1 MQPSPSMKRYG
12 DAIDKDQGMAQ
23 QLSVEPLRPARVP
36 PPSTPGPSGLGTLA
50 VALVCI
56 GALYVGKE
64 VFIPLV
70 LAVLLSFVLAPAV
83 NLLRRWHLPRV
94 PAIIVTVGLALGIL
108 LAVGGVIG
116 LQIAE
121 LGGKLPEYQQ
131 TMEAKVARL
140 QEGVF
145 GRMSALIHKAS
156 TAVANSSEAPGG
168 PPAPAAKSDP
178 SAPRDKPVLVRLPQ
192 QEVSPLVVAQTVL
205 APIVS
210 PLTTLG
216 IVLVVVIFLLLQRED
231 LRDRMIRLFGSSD
244 LHRTTMAMDDAASRL
259 STYFLTQLG
268 INASFGLIVGVGL
281 WAIGVPSP
289 ILWGVFATLMR
300 FVPYIGSAISA
311 LLPIALAAAVDPG
324 WSIAGW
330 TALLFLVTE
339 TLMSQVVEPLLYGHS
354 TGLSPF
360 AVIVSALFWA
370 WLWGPIGLILSTPFT
385 VILVVLGRHVEH
397 LEFLD
402 VLLGDRAALT
412 PVENFYQRILAGDP
426 DEARDHA
433 ERLLKD
439 RSLIAYYDDVAL
451 KGLQLAA
458 NDVQRGVLGTEK
470 LDTMKDS
477 VKELVDELGEYDDR
491 PTRGKG
497 EPPEVAGAA
506 TGLSDMPT
514 IAEQNLPAASGK
526 APARLDHDS
535 LPPIWRGA
543 GAIMCIAGRGPLDE
557 AAAAILAQLL
567 VKHGLGAR
575 VVPHEAVSRRE
586 VETLDLAGV
595 AMVCI
600 AYLEIKGAPSHLRYL
615 LQRLRDRLD
624 GQKLLVGLWPAGDA
638 ALSDETVSRQIG
650 ADVYVSSLRDAVEQ
664 CVAQARQE
672 IGEKAA
678 A

>member
-1 MQPSPSMKRYG
+1 
-12 DAIDKDQGMAQ
+12 MAQ
-23 QLSVEPLRPARVP
+23 QLSVEPPRPARVP
-36 PPSTPGPSGLGTLA
+36 PPATPGPSGLGTLA

-83 NLLRRWHLPRV
+83 NLLRRWHLPRA
-94 PAIIVTVGLALGIL
+94 PAIIVTVVLALGVL

-116 LQIAE
+116 LQIAD
-121 LGGKLPEYQQ
+121 LGSKLPEYQQ
-131 TMEAKVARL
+131 TVEAKVVRL

-145 GRMSALIHKAS
+145 GRVSALIHKAS
-156 TAVANSSEAPGG
+156 TAVQESSAMSG
-168 PPAPAAKSDP
+168 APASTAKGGS
-178 SAPRDKPVLVRLPQ
+178 SAPQEKPMLVRLPQ
-192 QEVSPLVVAQTVL
+192 QEVSSLAVAQTVL
-205 APIVS
+205 APVLS

-268 INASFGLIVGVGL
+268 INAGFGVIVGVGL
-281 WAIGVPSP
+281 WVIGVPSP
-289 ILWGVFATLMR
+289 VLWGVFATLMR
-300 FVPYIGSAISA
+300 FVPYVGSAISA
-311 LLPIALAAAVDPG
+311 LLPIALAAAVEPG
-324 WSIAGW
+324 WSMVGW
-330 TALLFLVTE
+330 TALLYLVSE
-339 TLMSQVVEPLLYGHS
+339 TVVGQVVEPLLYGHS

-433 ERLLKD
+433 EKLLKD

-458 NDVQRGVLGTEK
+458 NDVQRGVLGPEK
-470 LDTMKDS
+470 LETMKES
-477 VKELVDELGEYDDR
+477 VKELVDELGDYDDR
-491 PTRGKG
+491 PRGKG
-497 EPPEVAGAA
+497 EQPDAEAPKTGSTT
-506 TGLSDMPT
+506 TGLSDVPT
-514 IAEQNLPAASGK
+514 IAEQNLPVPSGK
-526 APARLDHDS
+526 VPAMVDVDG
-535 LPPIWRGA
+535 LPPIWRGP
-543 GAIMCIAGRGPLDE
+543 GAVMCIAGRGPLDE
-557 AAAAILAQLL
+557 AAAAILAQLM
-567 VKHGLGAR
+567 VKHGLGAQI
-575 VVPHEAVSRRE
+575 VPHEAVSRRE
-586 VETLDLAGV
+586 VETLDLTGV

-600 AYLEIKGAPSHLRYL
+600 AYLEIKGSPSHLRYL
-615 LQRLRDRLD
+615 LQRLHDRLD
-624 GQKLLVGLWPAGDA
+624 GQKLLVGLWPAGDMA
-638 ALSDETVSRQIG
+638 MSDEAVRRQIG
-650 ADVYVSSLRDAVEQ
+650 ADFYVSSLHDAVDH
-664 CVAQARQE
+664 CVSEARQAV
-672 IGEKAA
+672 GAMAA

>member
-1 MQPSPSMKRYG
+1 
-12 DAIDKDQGMAQ
+12 MAQ

-94 PAIIVTVGLALGIL
+94 PAIIVTVTLALGVL
-108 LAVGGVIG
+108 LTVGGVIG
-116 LQIAE
+116 LQIAD

-131 TMEAKVARL
+131 TMEAKIGRL

-156 TAVANSSEAPGG
+156 TAVENSSGLRGG
-168 PPAPAAKSDP
+168 APAPAARSDP
-178 SAPRDKPVLVRLPQ
+178 SAPQDKPVLVRLPQ
-192 QEVSPLVVAQTVL
+192 QEVSSLVVAQTVL
-205 APIVS
+205 GPILS

-268 INASFGLIVGVGL
+268 INASFGLIVGIGL
-281 WAIGVPSP
+281 WMIGVPSP
-289 ILWGVFATLMR
+289 VLWGVFATLMR

-311 LLPIALAAAVDPG
+311 LLPVALAAAVVPG
-324 WSIAGW
+324 WSMAGW
-330 TALLFLVTE
+330 TAILYLVTE
-339 TLMSQVVEPLLYGHS
+339 TVVSQVVEPLLYGHS

-402 VLLGDRAALT
+402 VLFGDRAALT

-433 ERLLKD
+433 EKLLKD
-439 RSLIAYYDDVAL
+439 RPLIAYYDDVAL

-470 LDTMKDS
+470 LDTIKGS
-477 VKELVDELGEYDDR
+477 VKELVDELGAYDDR
-491 PTRGKG
+491 ATRGKD
-497 EPPEVAGAA
+497 ERPEAA
-506 TGLSDMPT
+506 PDAAGLSDVPT
-514 IAEQNLPAASGK
+514 IAEQNLPVASGRTS
-526 APARLDHDS
+526 APVDTES
-535 LPPIWRGA
+535 LSRPWRGP
-543 GAIMCIAGRGPLDE
+543 GAVMCIAGRGPLDE

-575 VVPHEAVSRRE
+575 IVPHEAVSRRE
-586 VETLDLAGV
+586 VESLDLAGV
-595 AMVCI
+595 AMVCV
-600 AYLEIKGAPSHLRYL
+600 AYLEIKGSPSHLRYL
-615 LQRLRDRLD
+615 LQRLHDRLD
-624 GQKLLVGLWPAGDA
+624 GQKLLVGLWPASDMA
-638 ALSDETVSRQIG
+638 MSDEAVRREIG
-650 ADVYVSSLRDAVEQ
+650 ADIYVSSLHDAVEQ

-672 IGEKAA
+672 AGNMAA

>member
-1 MQPSPSMKRYG
+1 
-12 DAIDKDQGMAQ
+12 MAQ

-36 PPSTPGPSGLGTLA
+36 PPSTPGPSGLGTLV

-70 LAVLLSFVLAPAV
+70 LAVLLSFVLAPVV

-94 PAIIVTVGLALGIL
+94 PAIIVTVVLALGVL
-108 LAVGGVIG
+108 LAVGVVIG
-116 LQIAE
+116 LQIAD

-131 TMEAKVARL
+131 TVETKIARL

-156 TAVANSSEAPGG
+156 TAVANSSGTPGG
-168 PPAPAAKSDP
+168 APAPAAKSDA
-178 SAPRDKPVLVRLPQ
+178 SAPQDKAMLVRLPQ
-192 QEVSPLVVAQTVL
+192 QEVSSLVVAQTVL
-205 APIVS
+205 APIIS
-210 PLTTLG
+210 PVTTLG

-268 INASFGLIVGVGL
+268 INAAFGVIVGIGL
-281 WAIGVPSP
+281 WVIGVPSP
-289 ILWGVFATLMR
+289 ILWGVFATLTR

-311 LLPIALAAAVDPG
+311 LLPIALAAAVEPG
-324 WSIAGW
+324 WSMAGW

-339 TLMSQVVEPLLYGHS
+339 TVMSQVVEPLLYGHS

-433 ERLLKD
+433 EKLLRD
-439 RSLIAYYDDVAL
+439 RPLIAYYDDVAL

-458 NDVQRGVLGTEK
+458 NDVQRGVLSAEK
-470 LDTMKDS
+470 LDTMKES
-477 VKELVDELGEYDDR
+477 VKELIGDLGVHDDR
-491 PTRGKG
+491 SIRGKG
-497 EPPEVAGAA
+497 EQPGSDASS
-506 TGLSDMPT
+506 TGLSDVPT
-514 IAEQNLPAASGK
+514 IAEQSLPDASGRVPAPVDPATLPA
-526 APARLDHDS
+526 L
-535 LPPIWRGA
+535 WRGP
-543 GAIMCIAGRGPLDE
+543 GAVMCIAGRTTAMFAPGTVVQDSIEVAAELMGLSQEQSDHLFLGDFNVREIADHAPTKDQAVQVIDTFLATGEISWSAAGAWEGFDE
-557 AAAAILAQLL
+557 
-567 VKHGLGAR
+567 GF
-575 VVPHEAVSRRE
+575 
-586 VETLDLAGV
+586 
-595 AMVCI
+595 
-600 AYLEIKGAPSHLRYL
+600 
-615 LQRLRDRLD
+615 
-624 GQKLLVGLWPAGDA
+624 
-638 ALSDETVSRQIG
+638 DE
-650 ADVYVSSLRDAVEQ
+650 E
-664 CVAQARQE
+664 E
-672 IGEKAA
+672 
-678 A
+678 

>member
-1 MQPSPSMKRYG
+1 
-12 DAIDKDQGMAQ
+12 MAQ
-23 QLSVEPLRPARVP
+23 QLSIEPLRPARVP

-64 VFIPLV
+64 VFIPLI
-70 LAVLLSFVLAPAV
+70 LAVLLSFVLAPVV

-94 PAIIVTVGLALGIL
+94 PAIIVTVTLALGVL

-116 LQIAE
+116 LQIAD

-131 TMEAKVARL
+131 TMETKIARL

-156 TAVANSSEAPGG
+156 TAVQDSSGMSGG
-168 PPAPAAKSDP
+168 APAPAAKSDP
-178 SAPRDKPVLVRLPQ
+178 STPQDKAVLVRLPQ
-192 QEVSPLVVAQTVL
+192 QEVSSLVVAQTVL
-205 APIVS
+205 APVVS

-268 INASFGLIVGVGL
+268 INASFGVIVGIGL
-281 WAIGVPSP
+281 WVIGVPSP
-289 ILWGVFATLMR
+289 VLWGVFATLMR
-300 FVPYIGSAISA
+300 FVPYVGSAISA
-311 LLPIALAAAVDPG
+311 LLPIALAAAVEPG
-324 WSIAGW
+324 WSMAGW
-330 TALLFLVTE
+330 TALLYLVTE
-339 TLMSQVVEPLLYGHS
+339 TIMGQVVEPLLYGHS

-433 ERLLKD
+433 EKLLKD
-439 RSLIAYYDDVAL
+439 RPLIAYYDDVAL

-477 VKELVDELGEYDDR
+477 VKELVDELGAYEDR
-491 PTRGKG
+491 ATRGKG
-497 EPPEVAGAA
+497 EQPEATS
-506 TGLSDMPT
+506 TGLSDVPT
-514 IAEQNLPAASGK
+514 IAEQNLPDAS
-526 APARLDHDS
+526 ARAVPARVDPDR
-535 LPPIWRGA
+535 LPPIWRGP
-543 GAIMCIAGRGPLDE
+543 GAVMCIAGRGPLDE

-567 VKHGLGAR
+567 VKHGLGAQI
-575 VVPHEAVSRRE
+575 VPHEAVSRRE
-586 VETLDLAGV
+586 VETLDLTGV

-600 AYLEIKGAPSHLRYL
+600 AYLEVKGSPSHLRYL
-615 LQRLRDRLD
+615 LQRLRHRLN
-624 GQKLLVGLWPAGDA
+624 GQKLLVGLWPSGDM
-638 ALSDETVSRQIG
+638 ALSDETIRRQIG
-650 ADVYVSSLRDAVEQ
+650 ADVYVSSLHDAVEQ
-664 CVAQARQE
+664 CVTQARQE
-672 IGEKAA
+672 IGEMAA

>member
-1 MQPSPSMKRYG
+1 
-12 DAIDKDQGMAQ
+12 MAQ
-23 QLSVEPLRPARVP
+23 QLSIEPLRPARVP
-36 PPSTPGPSGLGTLA
+36 PPATPGPSGLGTLA

-70 LAVLLSFVLAPAV
+70 LAVLLSFVLAPVV
-83 NLLRRWHLPRV
+83 NLLRRWHLPRA
-94 PAIIVTVGLALGIL
+94 PAIIVTVALALGVL

-116 LQIAE
+116 LQIAD

-131 TMEAKVARL
+131 TVETKVARL
-140 QEGVF
+140 QDGVF
-145 GRMSALIHKAS
+145 GRLSALIHKAS
-156 TAVANSSEAPGG
+156 SAVQNSSGVAGG
-168 PPAPAAKSDP
+168 ASAPAARSDP
-178 SAPRDKPVLVRLPQ
+178 SAPQEKPVLVRLPQ
-192 QEVSPLVVAQTVL
+192 EEVSSLVVVQTVL

-268 INASFGLIVGVGL
+268 INAGFGVIVGLGL

-289 ILWGVFATLMR
+289 MLWGVFATLMR
-300 FVPYIGSAISA
+300 FVPYVGSAISA
-311 LLPIALAAAVDPG
+311 LLPLALAAAVEPG
-324 WSIAGW
+324 WSMVGW
-330 TALLFLVTE
+330 TALLYVVSE
-339 TLMSQVVEPLLYGHS
+339 TAVGQVVEPLLYGHS

-458 NDVQRGVLGTEK
+458 NDVQRGVLGTAK
-470 LDTMKDS
+470 LDTMKEA
-477 VKELVDELGEYDDR
+477 VKELVDELGDFDDR
-491 PTRGKG
+491 ATRGKG
-497 EPPEVAGAA
+497 DHPASASAKAGPAV
-506 TGLSDMPT
+506 TSLSDVPT
-514 IAEQNLPAASGK
+514 IAEQNLPVASGQEPTRVDT
-526 APARLDHDS
+526 AG
-535 LPPIWRGA
+535 LPPVWRGP
-543 GAIMCIAGRGPLDE
+543 GAVMCIAGRGPLDE

-575 VVPHEAVSRRE
+575 IVPHEAVSRRE
-586 VETLDLAGV
+586 VETLDLTGV

-600 AYLEIKGAPSHLRYL
+600 AYLEIKGSPSHLRYL
-615 LQRLRDRLD
+615 LQRLRDRLH
-624 GQKLLVGLWPAGDA
+624 GQKLLVGLWPAGDMA
-638 ALSDETVSRQIG
+638 MSDEAVRRQIG
-650 ADVYVSSLRDAVEQ
+650 ADVYVSSLRDAVEN
-664 CVAQARQE
+664 CVTQARE
-672 IGEKAA
+672 EVAA
-678 A
+678 LAAE